1 MIIKKWLLTTGM
13 AMSLSILGSCAQ
25 TDDDSVEE
33 PDQEETDRTEDTA
46 SDEQTSGEGN
56 EQTSESE
63 NEENQD
69 EETNE
74 PTSENNDTSGSNSSD
89 SSDTK
94 RNEEA
99 GQTDAGESDAPQLD
113 LEDDILNP
121 ASIAVLINK
130 QYSLPEDYTPE
141 NLVTVEVPTVVE
153 GLERNQ
159 MRAEAANSLQVFFA
173 DAKQEGHFLY
183 HLSGYR
189 SYSRQ
194 NTIFSNNVEK
204 DGLEKAS
211 RYSAKPGESEHQSG
225 LSVDIT
231 SEAVSF
237 SLTAEFGETS
247 EGIWV
252 KENAHKYG
260 FIIRYPK
267 GKTGITGYVYE
278 PWHLRYLGIELAT
291 DIYESGLTYEEY
303 LIERGFDIKI

>member
-1 MIIKKWLLTTGM
+1 MIMKKWLLMTGT
-13 AMSLSILGSCAQ
+13 ALSLSMLGACDQTKDEPVEEPNQEETEQSDETTEEDSTDTENGQSGENSEEDTDEPSSDDEEDAQ
-25 TDDDSVEE
+25 TDALENDD
-33 PDQEETDRTEDTA
+33 
-46 SDEQTSGEGN
+46 
-56 EQTSESE
+56 
-63 NEENQD
+63 
-69 EETNE
+69 
-74 PTSENNDTSGSNSSD
+74 
-89 SSDTK
+89 
-94 RNEEA
+94 
-99 GQTDAGESDAPQLD
+99 PQLD

-121 ASIAVLINK
+121 SSITALVNK

-159 MRAEAANSLQVFFA
+159 MRAEAANSLQFFFA

-278 PWHLRYLGIELAT
+278 PWHLRYLGEELAT
-291 DIYESGLTYEEY
+291 DVYESGLTYEEY
-303 LIERGFDIKI
+303 LVERGLDIEI